1 VAAAL
6 AGLPLITVRAH
17 RVARLPHGPA
27 RPAARRAA
35 RRLMAEFALTAAA
48 VGGLIVLRQ
57 QGPPGAGGSSA
68 YVSLAPV
75 LVALPAVILVMRG
88 YPVALRA
95 LVRLSRIRPGAT
107 ALVGFARAA
116 QGIQDAAL
124 PVFALV
130 LALAV
135 VALGTMIGAAVLR
148 GEVTASWQRTGA
160 DAVIDAS
167 ASFRALTPA
176 VQDAIAKVAGVQR
189 TAAVIVT
196 SGSVRGTALTV
207 AAVRPSQYRK
217 LVAAAPGGALAAA
230 GLGGPAA
237 GTRRAVPVL
246 ASRAAAALLGR
257 GRTALLIGTRRI
269 AVHVAGPAASL
280 PELAAGAVIVLPRQA
295 LGTGPPLP
303 SLMLAVG
310 PHLDERQLRALVHRA
325 LPDATVTFRSTALA
339 SLTAAPLPRSAY
351 LAIAA
356 GSGAASI
363 LSILVVLMTAMLGAR
378 SRELTLSRLRVMGL
392 GPGQARGLAVAEAL
406 PQVLAAVAGGIAVAW
421 ALAPLLGPSINL
433 SAFTGS
439 TASVP
444 IRPELPLLAAA
455 AAGLVI
461 VALASLTAETL
472 IARQER

>member
-1 VAAAL
+1 L
-6 AGLPLITVRAH
+6 
-17 RVARLPHGPA
+17 
-27 RPAARRAA
+27 
-35 RRLMAEFALTAAA
+35 ALTAAA

-68 YVSLAPV
+68 FVSLAPV

-88 YPVALRA
+88 YPAALRG

-116 QGIQDAAL
+116 QSIQGAVL

-135 VALGTMIGAAVLR
+135 VALGTMIRGAVLR

-167 ASFRALTPA
+167 PSFRPLTPA
-176 VQDAIAKVAGVQR
+176 VQDAIASVAGVQR

-196 SGSVRGTALTV
+196 SGSAHGTALTV
-207 AAVRPSQYRK
+207 AAVRPSRYQK
-217 LVAAAPGGALAAA
+217 LIAAAPAGAFPAATLA
-230 GLGGPAA
+230 GPAA
-237 GTRRAVPVL
+237 RPSRAVPAL
-246 ASRAAAALLGR
+246 ESRSAAALLDR
-257 GRTALLIGTRRI
+257 GGHTLVIGTRRI
-269 AVHVAGPAASL
+269 TVQVAGSAAAF
-280 PELAAGAVIVLPRQA
+280 PELSAGAVIVLPWQA
-295 LGTGPPLP
+295 LGTSPPLP
-303 SLMLAVG
+303 SLMLAAG
-310 PHLDERQLRALVHRA
+310 PHLDERQLRALVQRA

-356 GSGAASI
+356 GSVAASI
-363 LSILVVLMTAMLGAR
+363 LSILVVLMTAMLGAS

-472 IARQER
+472 IARPGPAATRPPRARRSARGARRDDAGREERRP